1 MQDYID
7 GDGFRKICDCIW
19 SEALPNKQ
27 KILMYANTH
36 EYDHALRR
44 IAENKDIQF
53 VLVTHNSDHAI
64 QNTDIPE
71 NLIKWYGTNVE
82 YQHIK
87 ISPIPIGLENTYWH
101 PHKRDILKNAN
112 HVNQQR
118 LNKAFA
124 QFNPDTFSHERY
136 PILEDILDSKIHA
149 DIFYCINGL
158 GFEFYVN
165 NLLNYRYCL
174 CPRGNGIDTHRLWEA
189 LYLGCIPI
197 VKRHITHCFDEY
209 LPILFVDDWQQLNES
224 FLLDQS
230 NIGVEDINKKL
241 LTMKYWKEK
250 IYNESI
256 S

>member
-136 PILEDILDSKIHA
+136 S
-149 DIFYCINGL
+149 
-158 GFEFYVN
+158 
-165 NLLNYRYCL
+165 
-174 CPRGNGIDTHRLWEA
+174 
-189 LYLGCIPI
+189 
-197 VKRHITHCFDEY
+197 
-209 LPILFVDDWQQLNES
+209 
-224 FLLDQS
+224 
-230 NIGVEDINKKL
+230 
-241 LTMKYWKEK
+241 
-250 IYNESI
+250 
-256 S
+256 